1 MIAAEAQV
9 ALALYRR
16 VTDLADQRTVELS
29 VDKLNCADAVVKVKK
44 DHVAFLNPFFM
55 AELPDGARNGDVFNK
70 NRDVLEI
77 VKKESAKKANL
88 EAIANGIDMG
98 MDLNITNQLGNL
110 DNPTLILA
118 GREDDLISID
128 LINILKDNI
137 KNSKVI
143 IFDEINHNLLIG
155 ENISKILKLIRQF
168 I

>member
-1 MIAAEAQV
+1 
-9 ALALYRR
+9 
-16 VTDLADQRTVELS
+16 
-29 VDKLNCADAVVKVKK
+29 
-44 DHVAFLNPFFM
+44 
-55 AELPDGARNGDVFNK
+55 
-70 NRDVLEI
+70 
-77 VKKESAKKANL
+77 
-88 EAIANGIDMG
+88 MG
-98 MDLNITNQLGNL
+98 MDLNITNQLDNL

-143 IFDEINHNLLIG
+143 IFDEIKHNLLIG